1 MAEINGAHRQGQRHR
16 QRHRQRS
23 WQHWLCRRSLQRRR
37 RSSGSTAP
45 AALFL
50 QSRPGRWI
58 KTAMTVSLSPTPE
71 AALPSP
77 AARLSLQKSTIA
89 ADTTTIRSLD
99 WDRSR
104 FDIEFGLRNGTTYNA
119 FLVRGERIALIDTS
133 HAKFRDLWLACL
145 REELDPRQIDV
156 LIVSHTEPDHS
167 GLVADLLELNPEI
180 EVVASK
186 VAIQFLE
193 NQVHRPFRSRA
204 VKSGDQLDLGTNPDS
219 GVAHRF
225 EFLSAPNLHWP
236 DTIFSF
242 DHGSGILYTC
252 DAFGLH
258 YCSEDLFDVDPG
270 AIAPDFRFYYECLMG
285 PNARSVLQ
293 AMKRMEALP
302 PISTIAV
309 GHGPLLR
316 HHLDLWT
323 ADYRSWSSDRSQ
335 GEAYA
340 AVCYLSQ
347 YGFCDRLS
355 QAIARGIS
363 KAEAQVQLVD
373 LRATDAQ
380 ELSAL
385 IGEASAV
392 VVPTWP
398 AQPDADLQASI
409 GTLLAALKPKQW
421 LAVYDAYGGN
431 DQPIDTV
438 ASQLRSL
445 GQKQAF
451 APLRIRQ
458 VPGAADYQ
466 LCEEAGTDLGQL
478 LTRARAIAAMKSLDG
493 DLDKALGRL
502 SGGLYVVTARQG
514 EGDSIRSG
522 AMVASWVSQASFAP
536 PGISIAVARDRAIES
551 LLQVGDRFVL
561 NILRQDNHQALLRHF
576 LRRFPPGADRFA
588 GVSVLEG
595 VARGGPVLGDA
606 LAYLGCRVTQR
617 MEVPDHWIIYAEVEQ
632 GNVSDASARTAVHH
646 RKVGNHY

>member
-1 MAEINGAHRQGQRHR
+1 
-16 QRHRQRS
+16 
-23 WQHWLCRRSLQRRR
+23 
-37 RSSGSTAP
+37 
-45 AALFL
+45 
-50 QSRPGRWI
+50 
-58 KTAMTVSLSPTPE
+58 MTVSLSPASQ
-71 AALPSP
+71 AAASP
-77 AARLSLQKSTIA
+77 APPGRLSLQCEPIA
-89 ADTTTIRSLD
+89 PDTTAIRSLD

-104 FDIEFGLRNGTTYNA
+104 FDIEFGLRNGTTYNS
-119 FLVRGERIALIDTS
+119 FLVRGERTALIDTS
-133 HAKFRDLWLACL
+133 HLKFESTWLPL
-145 REELDPRQIDV
+145 LLQQIDPKAIDH

-167 GLVADLLELNPEI
+167 GLIGHLIDLNPEI
-180 EVVASK
+180 EIVGSK

-193 NQVHRPFRSRA
+193 NQVHRPFKSRA
-204 VKSGDQLDLGTNPDS
+204 VKSGEELDLGTNPES

-236 DTIFSF
+236 DTIFSC
-242 DHGSGILYTC
+242 DHGTGILYTC

-258 YCSEDLFDVDPG
+258 YCSDELFDSDPG

-293 AMKRMEALP
+293 AMKRMDSLAT
-302 PISTIAV
+302 PITTIAV

-323 ADYRSWSSDRSQ
+323 SDYRSWSSERSQ

-340 AVCYLSQ
+340 AVCYVSQ

-355 QAIARGIS
+355 QAIARGLS
-363 KAEAQVQLVD
+363 KAGAGVQLVD
-373 LRATDAQ
+373 LRATDPQ

-398 AQPDADLQASI
+398 AEPDADLQASV

-421 LAVYDAYGGN
+421 VAVYDAYGGD

-445 GQKQAF
+445 GQKEAF

-478 LTRARAIAAMKSLDG
+478 LTRDKAIAAMKALDG

-514 EGDSIRSG
+514 EGDSVRSG
-522 AMVASWVSQASFAP
+522 AMVASWVSQASFDP
-536 PGISIAVARDRAIES
+536 PGISIAVAKDRAIES

-561 NILRQDNHQALLRHF
+561 NILREDNHQSLLRHF
-576 LRRFPPGADRFA
+576 LKRFPPGADRFEDVA
-588 GVSVLEG
+588 VLEG
-595 VARGGPVLGDA
+595 VAKGGPVLGDA
-606 LAYLGCRVTQR
+606 LAFLGCRVSQR
-617 MEVPDHWIIYAEVEQ
+617 MEVSDHWIVYAEVEQ
-632 GNVSDASARTAVHH
+632 GNVADATARTAVHH

>member
-1 MAEINGAHRQGQRHR
+1 
-16 QRHRQRS
+16 
-23 WQHWLCRRSLQRRR
+23 
-37 RSSGSTAP
+37 
-45 AALFL
+45 
-50 QSRPGRWI
+50 
-58 KTAMTVSLSPTPE
+58 MTVS
-71 AALPSP
+71 PSP
-77 AARLSLQKSTIA
+77 MPAAPASGRLSLQCQEIA
-89 ADTTTIRSLD
+89 AGTTAIRSLD

-119 FLVRGERIALIDTS
+119 FLVRGERTALIDTS
-133 HAKFRDLWLACL
+133 HLKFEGTWLPL
-145 REELDPRQIDV
+145 LQEQIDPKAIDH

-167 GLVADLLELNPEI
+167 GLIGHLIDLNPEI
-180 EVVASK
+180 EIVGSK

-193 NQVHRPFRSRA
+193 NQVHRPFKSRA
-204 VKSGDQLDLGTNPDS
+204 VKSGEELDLGTNPAT
-219 GVAHRF
+219 GVQHRF

-242 DHGSGILYTC
+242 DHGTGILYTC

-258 YCSEDLFDVDPG
+258 YCSDELFDSDPG

-293 AMKRMEALP
+293 AMKRMDALP
-302 PISTIAV
+302 PITTIAV

-323 ADYRSWSSDRSQ
+323 GDYRSWSSERSQ

-340 AVCYLSQ
+340 AVCYVSQ

-355 QAIARGIS
+355 QAIARGIG
-363 KAEAQVQLVD
+363 KTDAQVQLVD

-385 IGEASAV
+385 VGEASAV

-398 AQPDADLQASI
+398 AEPDAELQASI

-421 LAVYDAYGGN
+421 VAVYDAYGGN

-438 ASQLRSL
+438 ASQLRGL

-458 VPGAADYQ
+458 VPGAAEYQ

-478 LTRARAIAAMKSLDG
+478 LTRDKAIAAMKSLDG

-514 EGDSIRSG
+514 EGENLRSG
-522 AMVASWVSQASFAP
+522 AMVASWVSQASFDP
-536 PGISIAVARDRAIES
+536 PGISIAVAKDRAIES

-561 NILRQDNHQALLRHF
+561 NILREDNHQPLLRHF
-576 LRRFPPGADRFA
+576 LKRFPPGADRFA
-588 GVSVLEG
+588 GVNVLDG
-595 VARGGPVLGDA
+595 VASGGPVLGDA
-606 LAYLGCRVTQR
+606 LAFLGCRVTQR
-617 MEVPDHWIIYAEVEQ
+617 MEVPDHWIVYAEVEQ
-632 GNVSDASARTAVHH
+632 GNVSDATARTAVHH